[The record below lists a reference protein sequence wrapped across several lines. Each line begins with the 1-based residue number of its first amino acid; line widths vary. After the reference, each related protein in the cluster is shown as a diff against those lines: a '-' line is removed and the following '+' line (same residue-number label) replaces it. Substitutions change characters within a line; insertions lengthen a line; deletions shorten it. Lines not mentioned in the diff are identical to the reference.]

1 MELAGRQDSVF
12 ERLELERGGLHL
24 AGHAEA
30 AALTVI
36 SEGKLFRI
44 WTFWTVNWEY
54 SVISV
59 RGIHWIHLVFN
70 LFQSVYSIFFHMKL
84 LGAVSLSLSF

>member
-24 AGHAEA
+24 AGLAGHAEA

-44 WTFWTVNWEY
+44 
-54 SVISV
+54 
-59 RGIHWIHLVFN
+59 
-70 LFQSVYSIFFHMKL
+70 
-84 LGAVSLSLSF
+84 

>member
-44 WTFWTVNWEY
+44 
-54 SVISV
+54 
-59 RGIHWIHLVFN
+59 
-70 LFQSVYSIFFHMKL
+70 
-84 LGAVSLSLSF
+84 

>member
-59 RGIHWIHLVFN
+59 RGITEFTLFLTFFN
-70 LFQSVYSIFFHMKL
+70 LFTVFF
-84 LGAVSLSLSF
+84 STWNF